1 MADETRDLPS
11 LSTSDRM
18 PTYEGSIA
26 GSRLDKD
33 DSSNSCTPSIASA
46 GPAPKSW
53 QDEEQIL
60 PKNNI
65 PLVFFALLLTT
76 FLAALD
82 ETIVATALPTITAD
96 LHGGKDYSWVGSAY
110 LLATAALS
118 PLYGKVSDLVG
129 RKAVL
134 YPIIVLFLIGS
145 ALSGAAQSMTWLII
159 ARAIQGIGGGGIL
172 QMVNIIIGDIVPL
185 EKRGTFGGYT
195 GALWGIA
202 SIIGPLVGGAL
213 SDHASW
219 RWCFWIN
226 LPTGGI
232 ALALLVFSLHFNPV
246 QNDKSFRQHVAE
258 FDFAGLILLLA
269 GVVCLL
275 LGFNQSETSWQSPAT
290 IALLAV
296 GGVVLLIA
304 ALWEC
309 FTTRSPIIPPRLF
322 KTRTTAIIL
331 ITVFLHAFAFFAAS
345 FYLPV
350 YYQALGASATLA
362 GVKMLPFCLGACIAS
377 FIVGFLVNILGDVRK
392 IMAVSFAVMTLGFG
406 LMIMLSNTSSI
417 AAQEIYPLIS
427 GVGFGGLFFPPIVAM
442 QAAMPIKDM
451 ATSTATVGLLRQ
463 LGSTIGVS
471 VGQVI
476 WTSEIRRRLRGVEGL
491 NIDLSGSGIADSV
504 RQLKDIQPESLRNL
518 VLRAYTKSIAVIW
531 ILDTPL
537 LGVCFLLVLF
547 MKHYS
552 LKRKF
557 VQSDEESRRAV
568 TAEDE
573 EGEEDEPDEP
583 ESSTTPPD
591 HLEADLFIDST
602 RDHDHT
608 LPQRPLPD
616 DLRPRDGAPTAH

>member
-1 MADETRDLPS
+1 MGDETRLFQHPPAFLP
-11 LSTSDRM
+11 SDRM
-18 PTYEGSIA
+18 PPNAEQSTESHE
-26 GSRLDKD
+26 DKD
-33 DSSNSCTPSIASA
+33 DCSNATASDSA
-46 GPAPKSW
+46 AEPTAKKSW
-53 QDEEQIL
+53 QDEEEQIL

-82 ETIVATALPTITAD
+82 ETIVATALPTIVSD
-96 LHGGKDYSWVGSAY
+96 LHGGKNYSWVGSAY

-118 PLYGKVSDLVG
+118 PLYGKVSDIIG

-145 ALSGAAQSMTWLII
+145 ALCGAAQSMTWLIN
-159 ARAIQGIGGGGIL
+159 ARAVQGIGGGGIL
-172 QMVNIIIGDIVPL
+172 QMVNIVIGDIVPL

-202 SIIGPLVGGAL
+202 SIVGPLVGGAL

-246 QNDKSFRQHVAE
+246 QNDKSFREHVAE
-258 FDFAGLILLLA
+258 FDFQGLILLLA
-269 GVVCLL
+269 GVICLL

-290 IALLAV
+290 ISLLVV
-296 GGVVLLIA
+296 GGSVLILA
-304 ALWEC
+304 ALWESS
-309 FTTRSPIIPPRLF
+309 TKRSPIIPPRLF
-322 KTRTTAIIL
+322 RTRTTAIIL

-345 FYLPV
+345 YYLPV

-362 GVKMLPFCLGACIAS
+362 GVKMLPFCLGACVAS
-377 FIVGFLVNILGDVRK
+377 FVVGFLVNILGDVRR

-417 AAQEIYPLIS
+417 AVQEIYPLIS
-427 GVGFGGLFFPPIVAM
+427 GVGFGGLFFPPVVAM
-442 QAAMPIKDM
+442 QAAMPNKDM
-451 ATSTATVGLLRQ
+451 ATSTATLGLLRQ

-471 VGQVI
+471 VGQAI
-476 WTSEIRRRLRGVEGL
+476 WTSEIRRRLRSVQGL
-491 NIDLSGSGIADSV
+491 NLDTSSSGIADSV
-504 RQLKDIQPESLRNL
+504 RKLKNIQPISLRNM
-518 VLRAYTKSIAVIW
+518 VLHAYTKSIAVIW

-537 LGVCFLLVLF
+537 LGVSLILVLF
-547 MKHYS
+547 MKQYS

-557 VQSDEESRRAV
+557 VQADEESCQAGMASQPGVARTDVPHPATSPQDPIETDGGDRGADR
-568 TAEDE
+568 TG
-573 EGEEDEPDEP
+573 EGC
-583 ESSTTPPD
+583 
-591 HLEADLFIDST
+591 
-602 RDHDHT
+602 RD
-608 LPQRPLPD
+608 
-616 DLRPRDGAPTAH
+616 

>member
-1 MADETRDLPS
+1 MDDIEEQTTRSEP
-11 LSTSDRM
+11 
-18 PTYEGSIA
+18 
-26 GSRLDKD
+26 DKD
-33 DSSNSCTPSIASA
+33 DSPNASTSVLA
-46 GPAPKSW
+46 SDPAPTRSW
-53 QDEEQIL
+53 QDEEQVL
-60 PKNNI
+60 PKNHI

-82 ETIVATALPTITAD
+82 ETIVATALPTIVAD
-96 LHGGKDYSWVGSAY
+96 LRGGKDYSWVGSAY
-110 LLATAALS
+110 LLATAAMS

-145 ALSGAAQSMTWLII
+145 ALCGAAQNMTWLIA

-172 QMVNIIIGDIVPL
+172 QMVNIVIGDIVPL

-202 SIIGPLVGGAL
+202 SIVGPLVGGAL

-232 ALALLVFSLHFNPV
+232 ALALLVSSLHFNPL
-246 QNDKSFRQHVAE
+246 QNDKSFRQHMAE
-258 FDFAGLILLLA
+258 FDFQGLVLLIT

-275 LGFNQSETSWQSPAT
+275 LGFNQGETSWKSPAT
-290 IALLAV
+290 ITLLIV
-296 GGVVLLIA
+296 GGAVLVIA
-304 ALWEC
+304 AIWEC
-309 FTTRSPIIPPRLF
+309 FTSRSPIIPPRLF
-322 KTRTTAIIL
+322 RTRTTAIIL

-345 FYLPV
+345 YYLPV

-377 FIVGFLVNILGDVRK
+377 FIVGFLVNILGDVRR

-406 LMIMLSNTSSI
+406 LMTLLTNTSSI
-417 AAQEIYPLIS
+417 ATQEIYPLIS
-427 GVGFGGLFFPPIVAM
+427 GIGFGGLFFPPV
-442 QAAMPIKDM
+442 
-451 ATSTATVGLLRQ
+451 TATVGLVRQ

-471 VGQVI
+471 VGQAI
-476 WTSEIRRRLRGVEGL
+476 WTSEIRRRLQGVPGL
-491 NIDLSGSGIADSV
+491 NIDTSSSGIADSV
-504 RQLKDIQPESLRNL
+504 RELKNIQPISLRNL
-518 VLRAYTKSIAVIW
+518 VQHAYTKSIAVIW

-537 LGVCFLLVLF
+537 LGLSFIMVLF

-557 VQSDEESRRAV
+557 VQSDEESSQPRTGAAPPSDTDDAHASRA
-568 TAEDE
+568 ADSAHDQPEANDE
-573 EGEEDEPDEP
+573 AYIADQAI
-583 ESSTTPPD
+583 ESGR
-591 HLEADLFIDST
+591 E
-602 RDHDHT
+602 
-608 LPQRPLPD
+608 
-616 DLRPRDGAPTAH
+616 